1 MPSTSISRYLDYIAG
16 IVPRESM
23 FELFAAGT
31 AWLDGESGA
40 SDLIVYD
47 ISARRWLAK
56 VKASLGSLPWFTPDG
71 RETWCRILNLIL
83 QGSAITEDS
92 ESNVTKL
99 EPLGPTVRPSG
110 GCP

>member
-1 MPSTSISRYLDYIAG
+1 MLKLKYINLSREKTQSQLSFVPWRSPARLVMTSLLEDNLESMPSTSISHYLDYIAG

-56 VKASLGSLPWFTPDG
+56 VKASLGSLP
-71 RETWCRILNLIL
+71 
-83 QGSAITEDS
+83 
-92 ESNVTKL
+92 
-99 EPLGPTVRPSG
+99 
-110 GCP
+110 